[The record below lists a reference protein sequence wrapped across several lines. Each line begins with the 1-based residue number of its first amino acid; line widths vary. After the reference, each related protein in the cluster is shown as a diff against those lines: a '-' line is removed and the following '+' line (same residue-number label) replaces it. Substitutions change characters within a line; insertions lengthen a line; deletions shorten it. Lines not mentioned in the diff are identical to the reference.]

1 MKRFF
6 YTVLSVLA
14 LGMSQ
19 SSCES
24 NNKPTAGDSPGTFD
38 PNTCFVPNAMAMCT
52 PECLEVIVDT
62 HKISTQQSIVARAG
76 ITTIPYEISTPALK
90 DSIGSRSCRDQW
102 RIKLDTANHQVTFEI
117 QDSANA
123 PGYFSSALITGILYD
138 RRTEPE
144 EPVKFTFYE
153 SRDNN
158 NSLHFIFDVTYPN
171 THVQFYNVS
180 DLPTS
185 HK

>member
-6 YTVLSVLA
+6 YTVISASLLGLSL
-14 LGMSQ
+14 
-19 SSCES
+19 SSCEN
-24 NNKPTAGDSPGTFD
+24 NNKPAAKDNPSTFD
-38 PNTCFVPNAMAMCT
+38 PNTCFVPNAMVMCT
-52 PECLEVIVDT
+52 PECLQVIVDT
-62 HKISTQQSIVARAG
+62 HKISTQQSIIARAG

-90 DSIGSRSCRDQW
+90 DSIGGRSCRDQW
-102 RIKLDTANHQVTFEI
+102 RIKLDTANSHVTFEI

-138 RRTEPE
+138 QRTEPE

-153 SRDNN
+153 ARDNN